1 MAIRLVAL
9 AEDEL
14 NDAINY
20 YEDQLTGLGLRF
32 LKDIQE
38 TLDLL
43 SFTPYGWRL
52 ASKRTRRINTKR
64 FPYLILYVID
74 GDDIVVTC
82 IAHQH
87 RNPQYY
93 CNRAD

>member
-52 ASKRTRRINTKR
+52 VSKHTRRINTKR